1 MTSPTRSRQ
10 TFERLGIPEAERK
23 FLAGVGAQYDSE
35 VVYHSVKEELSKI
48 GVVFMGTD
56 QALKEYPEIFRKHF
70 GTVVPAEDNKFSA
83 LNAAVWSGGSFV
95 YVPKGVEVP
104 LPLQAY
110 FRINGE
116 NTGQFERTLIVVD
129 EGAKVH
135 YIEGCTAPIYAT
147 ESLHVAVVE
156 VIALPG
162 AQVRYTTIQNW
173 SNDVYNL
180 VTKRAHAHEN
190 STVEWIDANTG
201 SRLTMKY
208 PAIYLRGEGAT
219 ADIISVAVAGKGQH
233 QDTGAKAVHLAP
245 NTRSR
250 IVSKSVSKDGGRAT
264 YRGNLKVAPGA
275 TNVVASVRCDALM
288 LDDQSRSDTYPYI
301 DIQEDDTTMSH
312 EATVGKVSAEQVFYL
327 MSRGLTEN
335 EATEPDR
342 PGLPRGLHQGTAHG
356 VRDRVQPAREARD
369 GGVARMTAPT
379 GEAAPT
385 EGSAP
390 APRQRPVRRALDDL
404 GLVVTA
410 EHVDRIA
417 ADEPAWLA
425 DDRRAAFELYKALPG
440 ESNRLYT
447 PYIDLRPAQLADA
460 ALAVDGAATAAT
472 DKLAEGADAIAE
484 LVEGRDVAIELS
496 DAARDAGVTVRLLHD
511 DLDAVRDLLTRPD
524 ALPADDKYAQLTRA
538 AWTQGLLID
547 VPAGVQLEHPI
558 VVRWVLGE
566 GDRALLTRTLVR
578 LGEGA
583 HASVVEEL
591 VPSER
596 TTGDGPQAF
605 FAGTAEVVLGPKASL
620 RLSSLQ
626 ELPSN
631 LVAFQHRTASIGEG
645 AELRWALAQLGSRLV
660 RSRVDNRL
668 EGDHSSVEQVEIVF
682 GGADQ
687 LFDLTSYTTH
697 IGRDTTGNLLSK
709 GALLDRSRSYMKGLI
724 TIDRSAIGTD
734 SYLGEFGMN
743 LSKAARAVA
752 IPSLEIDQ
760 PDCRRAAHSSSVGP
774 IDETQLFYLES
785 RGIPPDEARK
795 FIVLGFLEPVV
806 ARVPLADV
814 QDRLRELLEAKWA
827 AGTVDS
833 AAA

>member
-1 MTSPTRSRQ
+1 
-10 TFERLGIPEAERK
+10 
-23 FLAGVGAQYDSE
+23 
-35 VVYHSVKEELSKI
+35 
-48 GVVFMGTD
+48 
-56 QALKEYPEIFRKHF
+56 
-70 GTVVPAEDNKFSA
+70 
-83 LNAAVWSGGSFV
+83 
-95 YVPKGVEVP
+95 
-104 LPLQAY
+104 
-110 FRINGE
+110 
-116 NTGQFERTLIVVD
+116 
-129 EGAKVH
+129 
-135 YIEGCTAPIYAT
+135 
-147 ESLHVAVVE
+147 
-156 VIALPG
+156 
-162 AQVRYTTIQNW
+162 
-173 SNDVYNL
+173 
-180 VTKRAHAHEN
+180 
-190 STVEWIDANTG
+190 
-201 SRLTMKY
+201 
-208 PAIYLRGEGAT
+208 
-219 ADIISVAVAGKGQH
+219 
-233 QDTGAKAVHLAP
+233 
-245 NTRSR
+245 
-250 IVSKSVSKDGGRAT
+250 
-264 YRGNLKVAPGA
+264 
-275 TNVVASVRCDALM
+275 
-288 LDDQSRSDTYPYI
+288 
-301 DIQEDDTTMSH
+301 
-312 EATVGKVSAEQVFYL
+312 
-327 MSRGLTEN
+327 
-335 EATEPDR
+335 
-342 PGLPRGLHQGTAHG
+342 
-356 VRDRVQPAREARD
+356 
-369 GGVARMTAPT
+369 MTAPT

-404 GLVVTA
+404 GLIVTA
-410 EHVDRIA
+410 EHVERIT

-425 DDRRAAFELYKALPG
+425 DDRRAAFDRYTALPG

-447 PYIDLRPAQLADA
+447 PYIDLRAAQLADA
-460 ALAVDGAATAAT
+460 ALAIDGPATAAPNELTEGT
-472 DKLAEGADAIAE
+472 DALAE

-496 DAARDAGVTVRLLHD
+496 DAARRAGVTVRLLHD
-511 DLDAVRDLLTRPD
+511 DLDAVRGLLTRPD
-524 ALPADDKYAQLTRA
+524 ALPADDKFAQLTRA
-538 AWTQGLLID
+538 GWTQGLLID
-547 VPAGVQLEHPI
+547 VPAGVQLDHPI

-578 LGEGA
+578 LSENA

-591 VPSER
+591 VPSDHA
-596 TTGDGPQAF
+596 TGVGAQAF
-605 FAGTAEVVLGPKASL
+605 FAGTAEVMLGPKAGL

-631 LVAFQHRTASIGEG
+631 LVAFHHRTASIGEG

-682 GGADQ
+682 GGSDQ

-697 IGRDTTGNLLSK
+697 VGRDTTGNLLSK

-724 TIDRSAIGTD
+724 TIERSAIGTD